1 MTDDFRNDILTMRE
15 YLLNAL
21 KASDQLKAVTEGAPM
36 SLLSMQQTLESVSG
50 QFEYAVLE
58 MRKLCDRYAPG
69 VGGYPRKRLIR
80 AEHPTGDVELV
91 EGRWVQITLN
101 TLLPH
106 CRYQSPAWLADTI
119 RRMLDEYEHEHGR
132 LPCFP
137 KAVLV
142 IEESCS
148 IGGRHIF
155 DQDNKGWKA
164 VSNAIKG
171 KLIPDDDQFSL
182 SIGLLAKFS
191 DENRCRILIGSA
203 AEAPE
208 IMKFSQRRQ
217 QI

>member
-1 MTDDFRNDILTMRE
+1 MTDDYRNDVLTMRE

-21 KASDQLKAVTEGAPM
+21 KASDQLKAVAEGAPM
-36 SLLSMQQTLESVSG
+36 SLPSMQQTLEIVSG

-80 AEHPTGDVELV
+80 AEHPAGDVELV

-101 TLLPH
+101 TQLPH
-106 CRYQSPAWLADTI
+106 CRYQAPAWLTDTI

-171 KLIPDDDQFSL
+171 RLVPDDDQFSL
-182 SIGLLAKFS
+182 SIVMRAVFSEENCCRVLVGLE
-191 DENRCRILIGSA
+191 D
-203 AEAPE
+203 EAPE
-208 IMKFSQRRQ
+208 IIKFSQRRQ